1 MAQLCL
7 ARFYSLTYLPSCAS
21 NTRIMCNQ
29 CILSHEEPN
38 PAPSPRRQY
47 HGICLL
53 DSFRRITSDAP
64 RPPNFGGQSFQGMKS
79 SSVQSRPRASRVYAT
94 TCSDAE
100 EHDAVHTRYMLHG
113 AGLSSNTASVLC
125 TPWGNIPQCANESTP
140 IRAGRITHANPT
152 RRLIYCPI
160 SSPWLHLFGQI
171 PTDFQEEA
179 SQAFRI
185 MSSLQA
191 VLYKINQKSLD

>member
-1 MAQLCL
+1 MSNQDHVPAGFTRQHAQ
-7 ARFYSLTYLPSCAS
+7 T
-21 NTRIMCNQ
+21 Q
-29 CILSHEEPN
+29 
-38 PAPSPRRQY
+38 
-47 HGICLL
+47 
-53 DSFRRITSDAP
+53 
-64 RPPNFGGQSFQGMKS
+64 K
-79 SSVQSRPRASRVYAT
+79 
-94 TCSDAE
+94 

-113 AGLSSNTASVLC
+113 AGLSSNTACVLC

-191 VLYKINQKSLD
+191 VLYKINQKSLKRSHRMAHFTPHRIAVDRNETHACRTTRPNTLAYQSPRRLFQVT